1 MPPSSWLTWLES
13 SEFMVC
19 VMWPPPWDE
28 AQSTTYSATLY
39 HSNMLQ
45 HSLAIGLQIAL
56 SVWWLSY
63 GLEFDSRQTQD
74 IFISTASRYNVGTT
88 QLCNP
93 GLVNFKPKG
102 GRISICT
109 HWKGWGELESLKGC
123 YLQTT
128 NYADRL
134 NDKVACRAEFNKT
147 QRMVGSPLAVLR
159 DESQCLNIIGWG
171 QMVRR

>member
-1 MPPSSWLTWLES
+1 MVDLTRIFGIYGVRNVTTSVRRSTEHDVFCDPVPQQHAPTLTRHRTPDSSLGMVTVLRARVRFPPDTG
-13 SEFMVC
+13 
-19 VMWPPPWDE
+19 
-28 AQSTTYSATLY
+28 
-39 HSNMLQ
+39 HS
-45 HSLAIGLQIAL
+45 
-56 SVWWLSY
+56 
-63 GLEFDSRQTQD
+63 
-74 IFISTASRYNVGTT
+74 ISTASRYNVGTT

-93 GLVNFKPKG
+93 GLVSFKLKG